1 MSVVVRATFAPQR
14 RLTQCSMAVLHSRQ
28 MHSAL
33 SGFAYFW
40 FSHRTG
46 GGEANA

>member
-1 MSVVVRATFAPQR
+1 MLHFGPMHRAQFSFT
-14 RLTQCSMAVLHSRQ
+14 
-28 MHSAL
+28 
-33 SGFAYFW
+33 YFW

>member
-1 MSVVVRATFAPQR
+1 MTLTERAAFAPQR
-14 RLTQCSMAVLHSRQ
+14 RLTRCSKAVLHWHP
-28 MHSAL
+28 MHRAQFS
-33 SGFAYFW
+33 FAFFW